1 MLRLWRENVAQDIAE
16 YAVLLAFILV
26 LVIGAVKFVGQN
38 TQHNLDKAEDAISSP
53 GDH

>member
-26 LVIGAVKFVGQN
+26 LVIGAVKFVGQS
-38 TQHNLDKAEDAISSP
+38 TQRNLDRAEDVIG